1 MGSLSLPQCIFPVQ
15 ESNWGLLHYRQIL
28 YQLGYEK
35 SVTDGSLKWA
45 PPPWHND
52 LVSVLVT
59 FNSSPSLALHIVEQ
73 FPFTLFSESPS
84 IHSPHPLS
92 FALNSAQF
100 FVILTLNYD
109 CLLLEGLPTLYQLR
123 SSKKLNQDGIRFAR
137 CWLGWGE
144 GNGRERDSIWR
155 IKREGGRGRRW
166 GEPLDPTVGLTPV
179 RGRRKPGYEE
189 PLTTMQS
196 WESLSRPMSSLQANA
211 SIRGIPLRQKWG
223 FSTLC
228 AQALIGNSL
237 GELWPQR
244 KYQNYGGKSL
254 LNKRTRSTGHKG
266 KK

>member
-1 MGSLSLPQCIFPVQ
+1 MSSTSMTQWFSLSL
-15 ESNWGLLHYRQIL
+15 SHL
-28 YQLGYEK
+28 QLQP
-35 SVTDGSLKWA
+35 L
-45 PPPWHND
+45 PC
-52 LVSVLVT
+52 
-59 FNSSPSLALHIVEQ
+59 PSHCQAQ

-123 SSKKLNQDGIRFAR
+123 SSKKLSQDGIRFAR

-144 GNGRERDSIWR
+144 GNGRERNSIWR
-155 IKREGGRGRRW
+155 IKREGGSGRRW

-211 SIRGIPLRQKWG
+211 SIRGIPLGQKWG
-223 FSTLC
+223 FSTLY

-244 KYQNYGGKSL
+244 KYQSYGGKSL
-254 LNKRTRSTGHKG
+254 LNKQTRSTGHKG